1 MEMFTCNSFNKACWF
16 LLTGPVTLLFTDHIG
31 LFDRIRGNKR
41 GNPLCMRGMFWYF
54 TVSSKVNNI
63 T

>member
-1 MEMFTCNSFNKACWF
+1 MLKNIIALMLLSF
-16 LLTGPVTLLFTDHIG
+16 VTLLFADHIG

-41 GNPLCMRGMFWYF
+41 GNPLCMRGMFGCF
-54 TVSSKVNNI
+54 TVSLKVNNI